1 MAGVLEPDD
10 GCIVLKSGDEE
21 WNVAGIDRLN
31 FVYVPQGNSLFSGT
45 IRENLQ
51 MVNRHASEERLKEVL
66 ELACADFVWSLPQG
80 WDTMIGEKGFG
91 LSEGQAQRLAVAR
104 ALLLPGKVWIFDE
117 VTSALDV
124 HTAQRLVTNLL
135 EAGREK
141 ILLFVTHDTTLKER
155 CAQVLTLER
164 G

>member
-1 MAGVLEPDD
+1 MEMK
-10 GCIVLKSGDEE
+10 KSTGQI
-21 WNVAGIDRLN
+21 ATL
-31 FVYVPQGNSLFSGT
+31 PLLFSGM
-45 IRENLQ
+45 LQ
-51 MVNRHASEERLKEVL
+51 VILKYYNISGASVQ
-66 ELACADFVWSLPQG
+66 SQG
-80 WDTMIGEKGFG
+80 SFI
-91 LSEGQAQRLAVAR
+91 V
-104 ALLLPGKVWIFDE
+104 PGKVWIFDE